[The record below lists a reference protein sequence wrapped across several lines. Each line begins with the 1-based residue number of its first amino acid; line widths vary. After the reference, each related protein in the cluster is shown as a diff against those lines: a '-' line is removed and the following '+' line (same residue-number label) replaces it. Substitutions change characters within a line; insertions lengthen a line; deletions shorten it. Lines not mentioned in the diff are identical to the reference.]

1 MPRLDAFRIA
11 GLELW
16 FNSAD
21 HRPPHFHAEKTDAWE
36 VRTYFLRDP
45 SEMIAQVW
53 GDEPKA
59 ADLKKIRNAAERHR
73 VQLLEEWEQKVVVN
87 DPGPDR

>member
-21 HRPPHFHAEKTDAWE
+21 HKPPHFHAEKIGAWE
-36 VRTYFLRDP
+36 ARVFFLRDP
-45 SEMIAQVW
+45 IEMVELKW
-53 GDEPKA
+53 GEQPKP
-59 ADLKKIRNAAERHR
+59 ADLKMLKTLAVEHR
-73 VQLLEEWEQKVVVN
+73 VQLLEEWEQKVVVK